1 MPINGNFN
9 VTIGNQSQIVHF
21 PHCYKFSPCVQLVL
35 SSSKLQPSDL
45 VPTFPFD
52 LKQEISFFTS
62 LRASQL
68 KDLIELAGGFF

>member
-35 SSSKLQPSDL
+35 SSPMLQPSDL

-52 LKQEISFFTS
+52 LKQEISFFLLLS
-62 LRASQL
+62 
-68 KDLIELAGGFF
+68 ELLS